1 MPSDPRGAG
10 VCAFAS
16 RDIERGEV
24 VVEYEGEV
32 IGMEEARARE
42 AQYEAT
48 GKSCTLMVI
57 NSAGREVA

>member
-1 MPSDPRGAG
+1 VPSDPQGAG

-16 RDIERGEV
+16 CDIECREV

-32 IGMEEARARE
+32 IGKEEARARE

-48 GKSCTLMVI
+48 GKSCTLMAI
-57 NSAGREVA
+57 NSAG

>member
-1 MPSDPRGAG
+1 